1 MTHLTLFIGVGDGAG
16 LKLLHR
22 SKRFLKTGLHRIQMR
37 CVDMHS
43 ADVQPD
49 PKIVVVPEEIAE
61 ALPLNLSIAAVEIRE
76 AHR

>member
-1 MTHLTLFIGVGDGAG
+1 
-16 LKLLHR
+16 
-22 SKRFLKTGLHRIQMR
+22 MR